1 MTLNNNQVERELGWD
16 DEIQDDGE
24 DFIILKPG
32 NYDFVVKKFERGRF
46 DGSEKMPTCNMA
58 LVTITVED
66 PDTGRQVDVQN
77 RILLHRKTEWTI
89 SAFFASLG
97 MKKKGEKIKPQWNM
111 IVGKVGKC
119 KIKNREYN
127 GNLYNEVDKFY
138 RKEEEVVNQQA
149 SWGF

>member
-1 MTLNNNQVERELGWD
+1 MTLNNQIERELGWD

-46 DGSEKMPTCNMA
+46 DGSEKMPACNMA

-77 RILLHRKTEWTI
+77 PILLHRKTEWTI

-127 GNLYNEVDKFY
+127 GNIYNEVDKFY

>member
-1 MTLNNNQVERELGWD
+1 MTLNNNQIERELGWD

-46 DGSEKMPTCNMA
+46 DGSEKMPACNMA
-58 LVTITVED
+58 LVTLTVED
-66 PDTGRQVDVQN
+66 SNTGRQVDVQN
-77 RILLHRKTEWTI
+77 RILLHSRTEWTI

-138 RKEEEVVNQQA
+138 PKEEEVVNQQA

>member
-1 MTLNNNQVERELGWD
+1 MTLNNNQFERELGWD

-46 DGSEKMPTCNMA
+46 DGSEKMPACNMA

-111 IVGKVGKC
+111 IVAKVGKC